1 MSMAEDQNEAVVSLN
16 PAADPTIDTI
26 PYGKKRATELISCPK
41 PIPANALCLQLTDP
55 FVAVA
60 IPVQSPSN
68 TSESESDAAVR
79 RHVRFRSRFRIT
91 SGFSHHR
98 RESDAGSSRSGSSS
112 SSISVP
118 LRSHPHGDIN
128 TWGQRGSLLALQK
141 KILGAS
147 TARQRHTQEP
157 IRSTESVNEHTP
169 LRNSFN
175 KLPYVE
181 GNGVREVTFN
191 EYSDDRRLE
200 VDVVFGKFPGRLL
213 NPRWW
218 YWQLKLAVC
227 CHRFQ

>member
-79 RHVRFRSRFRIT
+79 RHVRFRSRVRIT

-141 KILGAS
+141 KILVLTNIHRSETRSINCLMLKETGSEKLLSMNILTIGDWKWTLFLAS
-147 TARQRHTQEP
+147 F
-157 IRSTESVNEHTP
+157 
-169 LRNSFN
+169 L
-175 KLPYVE
+175 
-181 GNGVREVTFN
+181 
-191 EYSDDRRLE
+191 
-200 VDVVFGKFPGRLL
+200 VV
-213 NPRWW
+213 
-218 YWQLKLAVC
+218 C
-227 CHRFQ
+227 